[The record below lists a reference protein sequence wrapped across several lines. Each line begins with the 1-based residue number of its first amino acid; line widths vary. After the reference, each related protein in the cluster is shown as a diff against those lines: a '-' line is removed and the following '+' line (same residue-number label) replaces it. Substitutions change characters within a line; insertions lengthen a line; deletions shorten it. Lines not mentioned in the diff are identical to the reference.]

1 MSHPKLG
8 RVAIVMMS
16 AVGDAVHVLPVV
28 TAIKRHQPSAHI
40 TWFLE
45 PLPASLVRGH
55 PAVDEIVEIRSRGG
69 FAAWRE
75 LVRTHGG
82 RTFDVVIDLQ
92 VAIKAGLLTAL
103 LNAPV
108 KLGFDLTRSRDANWL
123 FTNRR
128 IPAHAPQH
136 VQDQY
141 FEFLNALGV
150 PSQPVEWHLGP
161 WQGELSWA
169 AEILPATTRPL
180 AAIVVGTSKAEKDWP
195 AERWAPVVDA
205 LLDRY
210 GMQPVLVGGTSA
222 RERAA
227 EQVLMQHCRQPPVSL
242 LGSGLRKL
250 VTILHNCALVLTPD
264 TAPLHMAVALRRPVI
279 SLMGASDPR
288 RTGPYRAS
296 QHLVIDA
303 YRQPGDPP
311 EPLNSRRS
319 HMDRITVDQVL
330 EKVELW
336 NRNPSRST

>member
-1 MSHPKLG
+1 MSHPKLR

-55 PAVDEIVEIRSRGG
+55 PAVDEIVELRSRGG
-69 FAAWRE
+69 WRAWRE
-75 LVRTHGG
+75 ILHTQGK

-103 LNAPV
+103 LRAPV
-108 KLGFDLTRSRDANWL
+108 KLGFDLARSRDGNWL

-128 IPAHAPQH
+128 VPAHAPQH

-141 FEFLNALGV
+141 FEFLAALGV
-150 PSQPVEWHLGP
+150 PHEAVEWHIGP
-161 WQGELSWA
+161 WADERRWA
-169 AEILPATTRPL
+169 AEILPETTRPL
-180 AAIVVGTSKAEKDWP
+180 AAIVVGTSKPEKDWP

-205 LLDRY
+205 LFERFGL
-210 GMQPVLVGGTSA
+210 QPVLVGGTST
-222 RERAA
+222 RERSA
-227 EQVLMQHCRQPPVSL
+227 EQLLLQRCRHAPVSL

-250 VTILHNCALVLTPD
+250 VTILHHSAVVLTPD
-264 TAPLHMAVALRRPVI
+264 TAPLHMAVALGRPVI

-296 QHLVIDA
+296 QHLIIDA
-303 YRQPGDPP
+303 FREPGDPP
-311 EPLNSRRS
+311 EPLNVRRS

-336 NRNPSRST
+336 SRNPAGVA